1 MSRLRVFSVTVLLVP
16 VTIVLMGVQ
25 WLALKSGSG
34 VAGHLPVVFHRFVC
48 RLFRVQVS
56 VDGEIADHRP
66 LLILSNHS
74 SWLDIVVLSSV
85 MPMSFIAKSDVAA
98 WPVFGTF
105 ARLQR
110 SIFVERERRSATKQ
124 AVESIQTRMRGGDA
138 IVLFAEGTTNDGNR
152 VLPFKSALVGAV
164 QDGMGE
170 AGCVVQ
176 PVLVTYKSRGGLPIG
191 RKDRP
196 AISWYGDMTLLSHLG
211 GIIGGGPIEAA
222 VVFCPPIPATGDDLL
237 PQNRKVLTKSAEQ
250 AVRQALTETMRRGQ
264 GSLSRAVTH

>member
-1 MSRLRVFSVTVLLVP
+1 
-16 VTIVLMGVQ
+16 
-25 WLALKSGSG
+25 
-34 VAGHLPVVFHRFVC
+34 
-48 RLFRVQVS
+48 LFRVQVS

-110 SIFVERERRSATKQ
+110 SIFVERERRSATKR

-222 VVFCPPIPATGDDLL
+222 VVFCPPIPATGDDRL
-237 PQNRKVLTKSAEQ
+237 PHNRKVLTKSAEQ

>member
-66 LLILSNHS
+66 LLI
-74 SWLDIVVLSSV
+74 SV

-110 SIFVERERRSATKQ
+110 SIFVERERRSATKR

>member
-34 VAGHLPVVFHRFVC
+34 VAGHLPVVFHRCVC

-85 MPMSFIAKSDVAA
+85 MPMSFIAK
-98 WPVFGTF
+98 
-105 ARLQR
+105 
-110 SIFVERERRSATKQ
+110 

-264 GSLSRAVTH
+264 GSLSRAATY